1 MRLSK
6 QIGISRYVLSDLFFS
21 ALSWMCFYVLRRF
34 YLYASWDVW
43 LAFNEPTF
51 IRGLIIIPLC
61 WLVLY
66 LLAGSYKKNLY
77 ERSRL
82 NEFTNTVLTSLVGV
96 LFVFFV
102 FLIDDIKTSF
112 DLRYYYKAFFS
123 LLALHCSLVFFGRA
137 AILTRIKQHIA
148 KGRAGYSVAL
158 VGSGPVAQKALG
170 QVAKDE
176 QITGWRV
183 LGYFDKNDAKAGMRV
198 PYLGRWEAV
207 ETVIQQMG
215 IEKVIIAL
223 PAKDKDQREALVNR
237 LIECDVE
244 VLLVPD
250 NLDILTGSVRTSS
263 LVAGQF
269 IALHTG
275 LMPDW
280 QQNIKRLIDIVCCTL
295 ALLLLWPLL
304 LYAAIR
310 VRLSSAGGIFYTQ
323 QRAGYKGKP
332 FSILKFRSMY
342 ANAEPNG
349 PALSVDDDPRIT
361 PWGKVMRKWRIDE
374 LPQLWNI
381 LRGEMSLVG
390 PRPERQF
397 YIDQILAINPYY
409 KYLLRVKPGLT
420 SWGMVQFGYA
430 STVPEMVER
439 MEYDLIYIENISLL
453 LDFKIMIHTLKIIFT
468 GKGK

>member
-123 LLALHCSLVFFGRA
+123 LLALQCSLVFFGRA

-148 KGRAGYSVAL
+148 QGRAGYSVAL

-176 QITGWRV
+176 QITGWRA
-183 LGYFDKNDAKAGMRV
+183 LGYFDKTDAKAGMRV

>member
-102 FLIDDIKTSF
+102 FLIDDIKNSF
-112 DLRYYYKAFFS
+112 DLRYYYKAFFC
-123 LLALHCSLVFFGRA
+123 LLALQCSLVFFGRA

-148 KGRAGYSVAL
+148 QGRAGYSVAL

-176 QITGWRV
+176 QITGWRA
-183 LGYFDKNDAKAGMRV
+183 LGYFDKTDAKAGMRV

-223 PAKDKDQREALVNR
+223 PAKEKDQREALVNR